1 MSKIEKAL
9 NRARSVSLTPVP
21 VSQPENRQQLVRA
34 PATGSAVADPEQRAR
49 SAQAIARMR
58 EPTPRS
64 RTELEQHRVVFPEMT
79 DSDTVKALREIRTKI
94 TQKTEGNNGVVL
106 VTSLVP
112 RGGGSFVAFN
122 LAAAFAFDAGRTALL
137 VDCNLRNSSLPR
149 LFADTPHL
157 GLTDYLEDSSLGVG
171 DVIHPI
177 GIERL
182 RVIPAGG
189 RREVP
194 GEYFETARMQRLME
208 ELRSR
213 YPERFVILDAP
224 PTTESAD
231 VHTLAGLCDW
241 VILVVPYG
249 RVTTA
254 QIGEAAKNF
263 PQEKLLGVVFNDQ
276 PGLPPLPWQSLIA
289 QTFSGMREWLVARLR
304 RKPAAG

>member
-9 NRARSVSLTPVP
+9 NRARSISLTPVP
-21 VSQPENRQQLVRA
+21 VSQPESGQQLVRA
-34 PATGSAVADPEQRAR
+34 PVAGGVVADPEQRAR

-64 RTELEQHRVVFPEMT
+64 RTELEQRRVVFPEMT

-106 VTSLVP
+106 VTSLAP
-112 RGGGSFVAFN
+112 RGGGSFIAFN

-157 GLTDYLEDSSLGVG
+157 GLTDYLEDSSIAVG

-194 GEYFETARMQRLME
+194 GEYFDAARMQRLIE

-241 VILVVPYG
+241 VIVVVPYG
-249 RVTTA
+249 KVTTA
-254 QIGEAAKNF
+254 QIEEALKSL
-263 PQEKLLGVVFNDQ
+263 PQEKVLGVVFNNE
-276 PGLPPLPWQSLIA
+276 PGLPPLSWRSLVG
-289 QTFSGMREWLVARLR
+289 QTLVWMREWFAARLR
-304 RKPAAG
+304 RKPVAG

>member
-9 NRARSVSLTPVP
+9 NRARSISLTPVT
-21 VSQPENRQQLVRA
+21 VSQPESRQLVRA
-34 PATGSAVADPEQRAR
+34 PVAGSVVADPEQRAR

-64 RTELEQHRVVFPEMT
+64 RTELEQRRVVFPEMT

-94 TQKTEGNNGVVL
+94 TQKTEGNNSVVL
-106 VTSLVP
+106 MTSVAP
-112 RGGGSFVAFN
+112 RGGGSFIAFN

-149 LFADTPHL
+149 LFADSPHL
-157 GLTDYLEDSSLGVG
+157 GLTDYLEDSSIEVG

-194 GEYFETARMQRLME
+194 GEYFGTARMRRLLE
-208 ELRSR
+208 EVRSR
-213 YPERFVILDAP
+213 YPDRFVILDAP

-231 VHTLAGLCDW
+231 VHTLAELCDW

-249 RVTTA
+249 KVTPV
-254 QIGEAAKNF
+254 QIEEAVKNF
-263 PQEKLLGVVFNDQ
+263 PQEKVLGVVFNDE
-276 PGLPPLPWQSLIA
+276 PGLPPLSWQSLIA
-289 QTFSGMREWLVARLR
+289 QTFVWMREWLVARLR
-304 RKPAAG
+304 RQPAAG

>member
-9 NRARSVSLTPVP
+9 NRARSVSFTTVP
-21 VSQPENRQQLVRA
+21 ASAPESRQQLVRA
-34 PATGSAVADPEQRAR
+34 PATGGAVADPEQRAR

-58 EPTPRS
+58 EPTLRS
-64 RTELEQHRVVFPEMT
+64 RTELEQHRVVFPEIT
-79 DSDTVKALREIRTKI
+79 DSDTVKALREIRTRI
-94 TQKTEGNNGVVL
+94 TQRTEGNNGVVL
-106 VTSLVP
+106 VTSLTSG
-112 RGGGSFVAFN
+112 GGGSFIAFN
-122 LAAAFAFDAGRTALL
+122 LAAAFAFDAARTALL
-137 VDCNLRNSSLPR
+137 VDCNLRDSSLPR
-149 LFADTPHL
+149 LFSDMPNL

-194 GEYFETARMQRLME
+194 GEYFDTARMQRLVE
-208 ELRSR
+208 EVRHR
-213 YPERFVILDAP
+213 YAERFVIMDAP

-231 VHTLAGLCDW
+231 VHTLARLCDW

-249 RVTTA
+249 RVTAA
-254 QIGEAAKNF
+254 QIGEAAKSF

-276 PGLPPLPWQSLIA
+276 PGLPPLPWQSMIA
-289 QTFSGMREWLVARLR
+289 RAFGGMREWLAARLR

>member
-9 NRARSVSLTPVP
+9 NRARSVSLAPVP
-21 VSQPENRQQLVRA
+21 DTRPQSRQQLVRA
-34 PATGSAVADPEQRAR
+34 PGGGAADPEQRAR

-58 EPTPRS
+58 EPVMRS
-64 RTELEQHRVVFPEMT
+64 RTELEQRGVICPEMAENE
-79 DSDTVKALREIRTKI
+79 TVKALREIRMRI

-106 VTSLVP
+106 VTSLVR
-112 RGGGSFVAFN
+112 RGGGSFIAFN

-137 VDCNLRNSSLPR
+137 VDCNLRNPAMPR
-149 LFADTPHL
+149 LFPDCPRP
-157 GLTDYLEDSSLGVG
+157 GLTDYLDEPAVGVG
-171 DVIHPI
+171 EVIHPV

-182 RVIPAGG
+182 RVVPAGG
-189 RREVP
+189 PREAL
-194 GEYFETARMQRLME
+194 GEYFNAPRMQRLVE

-231 VHTLAGLCDW
+231 VHTLASLADW
-241 VILVVPYG
+241 VVLVVPYG

-254 QIGEAAKNF
+254 QIQETAKSF
-263 PQEKLLGVVFNDQ
+263 APEKLIGVVFNAM
-276 PGLPPLPWQSLIA
+276 PGLPPLAWHSLIT
-289 QTFSGMREWLVARLR
+289 QTLLGTREWFAARLR